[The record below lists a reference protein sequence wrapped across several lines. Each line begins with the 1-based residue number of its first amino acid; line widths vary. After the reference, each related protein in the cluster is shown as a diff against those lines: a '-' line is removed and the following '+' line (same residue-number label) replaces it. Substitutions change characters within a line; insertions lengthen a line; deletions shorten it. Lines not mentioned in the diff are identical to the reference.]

1 MQENIGYSVVDVQGD
16 PINPNVVV
24 VMGGLAMPKFGCSPE
39 DVSKMIDEISVD
51 YKPKIIGVY
60 EYLRKNWMDQK
71 SII

>member
-1 MQENIGYSVVDVQGD
+1 
-16 PINPNVVV
+16 
-24 VMGGLAMPKFGCSPE
+24 MPKFGCSPE